1 MLTVK
6 SILTGALV
14 LGAASVPAGV
24 VVTDLA
30 TDSVPAAP
38 EAIAVEAPTLVPT
51 GVVFEEPFVSA
62 FLIPLAPTPAI
73 DVRDPEAFEDPFLDA
88 DLVSVVLVLPAPAR
102 VAGVEAPRLDAPE
115 LALEDAVLTRVSI
128 APPSDSSS
136 RTSKRK
142 TRSSRK
148 RSRRATWILMS

>member
-14 LGAASVPAGV
+14 FGAASVPAGV

-38 EAIAVEAPTLVPT
+38 GAIAIEAPALVPT
-51 GVVFEEPFVSA
+51 GVAFEEPF
-62 FLIPLAPTPAI
+62 
-73 DVRDPEAFEDPFLDA
+73 
-88 DLVSVVLVLPAPAR
+88 VSVVLVLPAPAQ

-115 LALEDAVLTRVSI
+115 LALEDAVLTRVKI
-128 APPSDSSS
+128 ALPSDAEFD
-136 RTSKRK
+136 
-142 TRSSRK
+142 
-148 RSRRATWILMS
+148 RA